1 MGHQECRKRSKNKEG
16 CARECLYTHT
26 QNTYLYA
33 CLHTS
38 QKKKRNFWK
47 METREEMWRE
57 KAIQNKSKIKYTIY
71 MYKNEKFQH
80 LIYIH

>member
-1 MGHQECRKRSKNKEG
+1 MLNIKVQMGHRECRKRSKNMEEG

-47 METREEMWRE
+47 METNKRRNVEG
-57 KAIQNKSKIKYTIY
+57 KDNSKQKQNKIY
-71 MYKNEKFQH
+71 N
-80 LIYIH
+80 IYV